1 MSTSFKLREPRYD
14 STIKCIFIGDAG
26 VGKSSI
32 IERYIN
38 DTFSTIGN
46 TTVGVDYFVKYVT
59 LNSDIKEYK
68 KQHTVKLQIWDLA
81 GQMNYRNI
89 VRSYYRNAEV
99 IFYVF
104 DKSHRE
110 TFHNFERWM
119 DDFKNRLDD
128 IQIVIVGNKSDISHS
143 SVNSDEAIELANKYD
158 AQYYETSAK
167 EDVNIRE
174 IFENTVKLVHER
186 NLIRNRN
193 NFSPVDDTKIVV
205 APPRTSRY
213 NCCSGVVNNSTEIG
227 PWGWLGYRQ

>member
-59 LNSDIKEYK
+59 INSKAKHII
-68 KQHTVKLQIWDLA
+68 KLQIWDLA

-99 IFYVF
+99 LFYVF

-128 IQIVIVGNKSDISHS
+128 IQIVIVGNKSDISHC
-143 SVNSDEAIELANKYD
+143 SVHSDEAIELANKYD

-174 IFENTVKLVHER
+174 IFENTVELVHDR
-186 NLIRNRN
+186 NLVRNRS
-193 NFSPVDDTKIVV
+193 NFSASDNTKILLE
-205 APPRTSRY
+205 PTRTSRD
-213 NCCSGVVNNSTEIG
+213 NCCSGVVHNSTEIG
-227 PWGWLGYRQ
+227 PWGWLGSRQ

>member
-38 DTFSTIGN
+38 DTFSTVGN
-46 TTVGVDYFVKYVT
+46 TNVGVDYFVKYVT
-59 LNSDIKEYK
+59 LETNK

-89 VRSYYRNAEV
+89 VRSYYRNAQV

-110 TFHNFERWM
+110 TFHNFERWI
-119 DDFKNRLDD
+119 DDLRNRLDD
-128 IQIVIVGNKSDISHS
+128 IQIVIVGNKCDISQCGVH
-143 SVNSDEAIELANKYD
+143 SDEAIELANKYD

-167 EDVNIRE
+167 EDVNIRD
-174 IFENTVKLVHER
+174 IFENTVNLLHDR
-186 NLIRNRN
+186 NLVRNRS
-193 NFSPVDDTKIVV
+193 NFSAVDDTKIVV

-227 PWGWLGYRQ
+227 PWGWLGSRQ